1 MSRRRGRP
9 DKTSKETSKAPAMKL
24 GRRGQGQLEVPI

>member
-1 MSRRRGRP
+1 MSRRRERP